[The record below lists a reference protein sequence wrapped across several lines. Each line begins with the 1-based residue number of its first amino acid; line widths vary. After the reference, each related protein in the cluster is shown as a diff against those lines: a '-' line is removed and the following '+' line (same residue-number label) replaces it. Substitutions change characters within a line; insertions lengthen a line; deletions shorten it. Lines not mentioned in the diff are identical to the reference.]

1 MQLNFS
7 RAPPGEGGGVVGE
20 VDQYLGVVEPL
31 GDLKP

>member
-7 RAPPGEGGGVVGE
+7 RAPPGEGGVVGE

-31 GDLKP
+31 EDLKP